1 MSQTDTL
8 HSKTDATDAAPIDH
22 DNPPAVAEL
31 FNHQERAQFDLDDVA
46 AGRAIGK
53 MLGLFFL
60 YTVIVM
66 SAVAWWTYNSGLP

>member
-1 MSQTDTL
+1 MSQTETL
-8 HSKTDATDAAPIDH
+8 HSTPVAADAAHPDH

-66 SAVAWWTYNSGLP
+66 SAVAWWTYSSAMH